1 MIVRTKWLIIG
12 HFVLTISLDL
22 TKSSEVRKAGDRS
35 LFVPINDN
43 PNQSSS
49 RGLWSKMF
57 IPVKRGSGY
66 GSTNG
71 DFWRQMEKTYA
82 MLDPFEEYDNPN
94 KSSLRGLWMLYRNPV
109 KRGSGYGRGFYDSGK
124 RDFGGATFDEGFEL
138 SDWNY
143 YNNQRTKRRKLR
155 MLSLILWRPLLSHSS
170 HSQPRVVFQSFL

>member
-1 MIVRTKWLIIG
+1 
-12 HFVLTISLDL
+12 
-22 TKSSEVRKAGDRS
+22 
-35 LFVPINDN
+35 
-43 PNQSSS
+43 
-49 RGLWSKMF
+49 MF

-155 MLSLILWRPLLSHSS
+155 MLSLILWRPL
-170 HSQPRVVFQSFL
+170 QSFL

>member
-1 MIVRTKWLIIG
+1 M
-12 HFVLTISLDL
+12 
-22 TKSSEVRKAGDRS
+22 S
-35 LFVPINDN
+35 LFISKLYLDELQNDINRIGNYYDNFYNPQNLGSRGLN

-82 MLDPFEEYDNPN
+82 MLDPFKEYDNPN

-109 KRGSGYGRGFYDSGK
+109 KRGRGFYDSAK
-124 RDFGGATFDEGFEL
+124 RDFGGATFDKGFEL

-143 YNNQRTKRRKLR
+143 YSNLRTKRRKLR
-155 MLSLILWRPLLSHSS
+155 MLSQILWRPLAFYHIHNHELFF
-170 HSQPRVVFQSFL
+170 RVFHNIFW

>member
-1 MIVRTKWLIIG
+1 MWIILG
-12 HFVLTISLDL
+12 HLYLTSASPISI
-22 TKSSEVRKAGDRS
+22 G
-35 LFVPINDN
+35 N
-43 PNQSSS
+43 NQSSS

-155 MLSLILWRPLLSHSS
+155 RLSLNFYFILKHPLVLPE
-170 HSQPRVVFQSFL
+170 SQWVFSGIRLLF

>member
-1 MIVRTKWLIIG
+1 MWIILG
-12 HFVLTISLDL
+12 HLYLTSASPISI
-22 TKSSEVRKAGDRS
+22 G
-35 LFVPINDN
+35 N
-43 PNQSSS
+43 NQSSS

-109 KRGSGYGRGFYDSGK
+109 KRDSGYGRGFYDSGK

-143 YNNQRTKRRKLR
+143 YNNQRSKRRKLR
-155 MLSLILWRPLLSHSS
+155 MLSLILWRLLLSHS
-170 HSQPRVVFQSFL
+170 QP